1 VLRPQDLFG
10 SIGGEEFAVIMPG
23 CGIEAAYVRADRIR
37 SSFAESSR
45 FVGGQPV
52 KSTVSGGVAMSETSA
67 EALDVLLKLADAA
80 LYEAKGDGRNRVK
93 RAGREAAAD
102 NVSNV
107 FRVA

>member
-1 VLRPQDLFG
+1 
-10 SIGGEEFAVIMPG
+10 
-23 CGIEAAYVRADRIR
+23 
-37 SSFAESSR
+37 
-45 FVGGQPV
+45 
-52 KSTVSGGVAMSETSA
+52 
-67 EALDVLLKLADAA
+67 VLLKLADAA